1 MSLSRQYEGNGG
13 CADVHY
19 TNVGSGRFVAEL
31 TDAVTGSNGPTTVVG
46 FADIDGDGDLDTL
59 LGSVG
64 KDYMFWNVASASFT
78 DVLDTPLTAGN
89 ANCRAIAVGD
99 LVSSAH

>member
-1 MSLSRQYEGNGG
+1 M
-13 CADVHY
+13 HY

-46 FADIDGDGDLDTL
+46 FADFDGDGNLDTL

-78 DVLDTPLTAGN
+78 DVLETPLTAGN